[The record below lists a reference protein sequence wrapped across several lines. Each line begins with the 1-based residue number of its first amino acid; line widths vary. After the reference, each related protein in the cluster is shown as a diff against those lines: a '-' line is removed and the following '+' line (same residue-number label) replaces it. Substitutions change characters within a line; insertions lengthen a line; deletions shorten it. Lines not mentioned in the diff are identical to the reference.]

1 MQSYMNS
8 LNESASLNMASS
20 PPCDQPASPMDIQP
34 KETISSMAKAYQDI
48 FPSAPDHLTK
58 RAAGIN
64 TGGSLPASFQNPAP
78 QESSFTHLNAPST
91 YHSGVPVG
99 YTVTA
104 LCPGQQMSNDNKC
117 PVSSVDNGH
126 YQNHAPSNHIL
137 CQSTVNPLPQA
148 NHGRSYAAAEMQAQ
162 TSCPWKLVAG
172 SKVLVRSVFNL
183 S

>member
-20 PPCDQPASPMDIQP
+20 PSRDPPASPMEIQP

-48 FPSAPDHLTK
+48 FPSAPDHMTK

-64 TGGSLPASFQNPAP
+64 TGSSVPASFQSATP
-78 QESSFTHLNAPST
+78 QECNFTHLNTPAT

-99 YTVTA
+99 YTVTG
-104 LCPGQQMSNDNKC
+104 LCPGQQMTNDNKC

-126 YQNHAPSNHIL
+126 YQNHAPSNQIP
-137 CQSTVNPLPQA
+137 CQPTVNPLPQA
-148 NHGRSYAAAEMQAQ
+148 NYGSSYAAGEMQAQ

-172 SKVLVRSVFNL
+172 SKVLVRRGIDL
-183 S
+183 